1 MTKEIAF
8 SPTGDP
14 EADEL
19 VRTEPLALLVGM
31 LLDQQISIELAF
43 TGPLRLAQRLAEHGA
58 GFDAA
63 SIAAFD
69 ATALETIFA
78 TKPALHRFPASM
90 AKRTQAMCTHLVAEH
105 DGDADLWGDGPTA
118 KVLAQRLSALPGF
131 GDEKVKI
138 MTAVLAKRF
147 DVRPRGWKTSAGAF
161 ADDQPRSVADMDSD
175 QGRARVREWKKRQRA
190 EGRTKQQ

>member
-1 MTKEIAF
+1 MTEKIAF

-19 VRTEPLALLVGM
+19 VRTDPLALLIGM

-43 TGPLRLAQRLAEHGA
+43 TGPLRLSRRLSERGA
-58 GFDAA
+58 HFDAV
-63 SIAAFD
+63 SIAEFD
-69 ATALETIFA
+69 TAELETIFA

-90 AKRTQAMCTHLVAEH
+90 ARRTQAMCSHLVDEH
-105 DGDADLWGDGPTA
+105 DGNADMWSDGPTA
-118 KVLAQRLSALPGF
+118 NTLTARLAALPGF

-147 DVRPRGWKTSAGAF
+147 DVRPRGWKAAAGAF
-161 ADDQPRSVADMDSD
+161 ADNQPRSVADMDSD
-175 QGRARVREWKKRQRA
+175 DGRTRVREWKKRQRA